1 MNIYYLKKYRKDAKK
16 RIKIRFV
23 NNRYKVM
30 KYNSHDMEWKLINEW
45 NTNGACTTFDLIVA
59 KQTLTR
65 ERRQYI
71 LGLVKEM
78 REFNKNKELAK
89 L

>member
-16 RIKIRFV
+16 QIRIMFV

-30 KYNSHDMEWKLINEW
+30 KYNSHYMEWRLINEW
-45 NTNGACTTFDLIVA
+45 NTNGLCTTFDLNVA

-65 ERRQYI
+65 ERRCYI
-71 LGLVKEM
+71 LDLVKEK
-78 REFNKNKELAK
+78 REFNKTKELAK